1 MTNFNFPESGHGVL
15 VLGASGDP
23 TPQNDR
29 SGRVQEVIVN
39 FLNCF
44 SYTQPTTTSRAYPA
58 VVVALTI
65 LDV

>member
-1 MTNFNFPESGHGVL
+1 MTNFNFPEFGHSGVL

-44 SYTQPTTTSRAYPA
+44 PSTQPTISRACPA
-58 VVVALTI
+58 VTVALTI